1 MKELLLSG
9 VIRPSQG
16 AFSSPVILVKKD
28 DSWRMCVD
36 YRALNKVTIPD
47 KFPIPVIDESLDKL
61 HGAQYFSKI
70 DLKSGY
76 HQVRMR
82 QEDIHK
88 TAFRTHKGHY
98 EFLVMPFGL
107 TNAPSTFQ
115 ALINKVFKPMLR
127 RYVLVFFDDI
137 LVYSTT
143 WQDHIRHLNSVLS
156 VLAEQQLVA
165 NKKKCS
171 FGRLS
176 VEYLDHVI
184 SQEGVS
190 MVQSKISSLLE
201 WPVPKNVKGIRGFL
215 GLTGYYRKF
224 IRDYGKVARPLT
236 DLTKKE
242 GFKWGAKEQSAFEE
256 LQHKVTSAPVLA
268 LPDFTKEFFTE
279 SDAFGNRLGAILIQD
294 KKPIAFFNKGLSD
307 RNLNKSTYE
316 KELMVVVLAI
326 QHWCLYL
333 IGNKFTVCTDQKSL
347 KQLIQQRVTAMDQQN
362 WMAKL
367 LGYQF
372 DVVYK
377 PGLENKVADALS
389 RQFDVSSNNSIV
401 VLTDSDDRLALKS
414 MIFRPEWLD
423 FKTVHEEVQQDP
435 TLQAIISA
443 LKQGETTK
451 SGFVLQNGVLLY
463 QDRLVMS
470 DLSTF
475 VPIILKEFHSTTQG
489 GHSGFYRTYHRLAA
503 NLYWKGM
510 KKDIQ
515 TFVQNCIVSQCNK
528 YATSTPGGLLQPLPI
543 PNQVWAIF
551 PWTSLLA
558 FQSLKGSKLFL

>member
-1 MKELLLSG
+1 
-9 VIRPSQG
+9 
-16 AFSSPVILVKKD
+16 
-28 DSWRMCVD
+28 
-36 YRALNKVTIPD
+36 
-47 KFPIPVIDESLDKL
+47 
-61 HGAQYFSKI
+61 
-70 DLKSGY
+70 
-76 HQVRMR
+76 MR

-88 TAFRTHKGHY
+88 TAFRTHEGHY

-143 WQDHIRHLNSVLS
+143 WQDQIRHLNSVLS

-171 FGRLS
+171 FSRLS

-190 MVQSKISSLLE
+190 MVPPKISSLLE

-279 SDAFGNRLGAILIQD
+279 SDASGNGLGAILIQD

-326 QHWCLYL
+326 QHWRLYQ

-347 KQLIQQRVTAMDQQN
+347 KQLIQQRLTAMDQQN
-362 WMAKL
+362 WVAKL

-377 PGLENKVADALS
+377 PGLENKVAGALS
-389 RQFDVSSNNSIV
+389 RQFDVSSNNSMV
-401 VLTDSDDRLALKS
+401 VLTDSDDRLALNS

-451 SGFVLQNGVLLY
+451 SGFVLPNGILLY
-463 QDRLVMS
+463 
-470 DLSTF
+470 
-475 VPIILKEFHSTTQG
+475 
-489 GHSGFYRTYHRLAA
+489 
-503 NLYWKGM
+503 
-510 KKDIQ
+510 
-515 TFVQNCIVSQCNK
+515 
-528 YATSTPGGLLQPLPI
+528 
-543 PNQVWAIF
+543 
-551 PWTSLLA
+551 
-558 FQSLKGSKLFL
+558 